1 VSASVALDTRRE
13 QAVTLLAA
21 LSWLAGLIHFA
32 VAPAHFEEW
41 APFAVCFAVAGLLQ
55 VGWAAAFFR
64 APSFAALG
72 WNALLAG
79 GLIFVWLLSRTV
91 GLPVGPDAGTPE
103 AVGLADVGATAA
115 EAVLVAAALF
125 WRHGEA
131 PRWLLPL
138 GAAALALG
146 GLGLVMGCG
155 HAG

>member
-1 VSASVALDTRRE
+1 MNAAATFAARRE
-13 QAVTLLAA
+13 QTITLLAA

-41 APFAVCFAVAGLLQ
+41 PPFAVCFAVAGVLQ

-64 APSFAALG
+64 APSLRALERGAVPAAM
-72 WNALLAG
+72 
-79 GLIFVWLLSRTV
+79 LIAVWALSRTV
-91 GLPVGPDAGTPE
+91 GLPLGPDAGTPE

-115 EAVLVAAALF
+115 EAVLVAAALG
-125 WRHGEA
+125 WRRGDA
-131 PRWLLPL
+131 PRWLLPVGL
-138 GAAALALG
+138 AALALG

>member
-1 VSASVALDTRRE
+1 VSASVALEERRE
-13 QAVTLLAA
+13 RAITLLAA

-41 APFAVCFAVAGLLQ
+41 APFAVCFAVAGVLQ

-64 APSFAALG
+64 APSFRALAV
-72 WNALLAG
+72 NAVLAG
-79 GLIFVWLLSRTV
+79 GLIAVWTLSRTV

-115 EAVLVAAALF
+115 EAVLVAAALG
-125 WRHGEA
+125 WRRGAA
-131 PRWLLPL
+131 PRWLLPV

-155 HAG
+155 HVH